1 MNGREKNMNLL
12 LADLHKFVGYSGGIE
27 HVLSHMAFA
36 MKEKGYH
43 VSVVM
48 ADEKEGASFYPFP
61 EDCHFY
67 NLFHMAG
74 MKPIRMS
81 SFGKGLREITRLFSK
96 AGARERNYRM
106 LSAAAPHLERVLAL
120 EKPDVII
127 SFREP
132 TGRLLLEG
140 LDTKV
145 PVISMLHNDPD
156 EIFAHAP
163 SGEMKALE
171 KSTRIQ
177 ALMPSF
183 IKKTEKYLRYDRFV
197 YIPNAVSIPA
207 ISAQPGIAR
216 KVHTITNVGRITG
229 RTKRQHLLVEAFAG
243 LAKDFPDWQVNLWG
257 DTYDKAYVTTLKGI
271 IKKQGLEG
279 RVHLR
284 GTTRDMASVWKETDI
299 FAFPSH
305 HEGFGMALAEAM
317 GVGIPAVGYRSCP
330 AVNELIHDGEDGYL
344 TDDGAAPFAEA
355 LRKLMEDADRRT
367 AFGKRAKEH
376 MKSFAPEVVWD
387 EWDQLIR
394 EVLRSG
400 D

>member
-1 MNGREKNMNLL
+1 MNLL

-27 HVLSHMAFA
+27 HVLSRMAFA

-74 MKPIRMS
+74 MKPVRMS
-81 SFGKGLREITRLFSK
+81 SLGKGLREITRLFSK

-106 LSAAAPHLERVLAL
+106 LSAASPQLERVLAL

-163 SGEMKALE
+163 SGEMRALE
-171 KSTRIQ
+171 KSARIQ

-183 IKKTEKYLRYDRFV
+183 IEKAEKYFRYDHFV

-229 RTKRQHLLVEAFAG
+229 RTKRQHLLVEAFAS

-257 DTYDKAYVTTLKGI
+257 DTYDKTYVTTLKGI

-284 GTTRDMASVWKETDI
+284 GTTKDMASVWKETDI

-305 HEGFGMALAEAM
+305 HEGFPLALTEAM

-344 TDDGAAPFAEA
+344 TDDGASPFAEA

-367 AFGKRAKEH
+367 AFGKRAKEN
-376 MKSFAPEVVWD
+376 MKPFAPEVVWD

>member
-81 SFGKGLREITRLFSK
+81 SLGKGLREITRLFSK

-106 LSAAAPHLERVLAL
+106 LSAAAPQLERVLAL

-163 SGEMKALE
+163 SGEMRALE
-171 KSTRIQ
+171 KSARIQ

-183 IKKTEKYLRYDRFV
+183 IEKAEKYLRYDHFV

-207 ISAQPGIAR
+207 ISAQPGKAR

-229 RTKRQHLLVEAFAG
+229 RTKRQHLLVEAFGLLAG
-243 LAKDFPDWQVNLWG
+243 DFPDWQVNLWG
-257 DTYDKAYVTTLKGI
+257 DTYDKTYVTTLKGL
-271 IKKQGLEG
+271 IKKQGLED

-284 GTTRDMASVWKETDI
+284 GTTKDMASVWKQTDI

-305 HEGFGMALAEAM
+305 HEGFPLALTEAM

-367 AFGKRAKEH
+367 AFGKRAKEN
-376 MKSFAPEVVWD
+376 MKPFAPEVVWD

-394 EVLRSG
+394 EVFRSG

>member
-1 MNGREKNMNLL
+1 
-12 LADLHKFVGYSGGIE
+12 
-27 HVLSHMAFA
+27 
-36 MKEKGYH
+36 
-43 VSVVM
+43 
-48 ADEKEGASFYPFP
+48 
-61 EDCHFY
+61 
-67 NLFHMAG
+67 MAG
-74 MKPIRMS
+74 MKPVRMS
-81 SFGKGLREITRLFSK
+81 SLGKGLREITRLFSK

-106 LSAAAPHLERVLAL
+106 LSAATPQLERVLAL

-163 SGEMKALE
+163 SGEMRALE
-171 KSTRIQ
+171 KSARIQ

-183 IKKTEKYLRYDRFV
+183 IEKAEKYLRYDRFV

-207 ISAQPGIAR
+207 ISAQPGKAR

-229 RTKRQHLLVEAFAG
+229 RTKRQHLLVEAFG
-243 LAKDFPDWQVNLWG
+243 LLAKDFPDWQVNLWG
-257 DTYDKAYVTTLKGI
+257 DTYDKTYVTTLKGI

-305 HEGFGMALAEAM
+305 HEGFPLALTEAM

-355 LRKLMEDADRRT
+355 LRKLMEDGDRRA
-367 AFGKRAKEH
+367 AFGKRAKEN
-376 MKSFAPEVVWD
+376 MKPFAPEVVWD
-387 EWDQLIR
+387 EWDRLIR

>member
-27 HVLSHMAFA
+27 HVLSRMAFA
-36 MKEKGYH
+36 MKEKGYY

-67 NLFHMAG
+67 NLFHMTG
-74 MKPIRMS
+74 MKPVRMS
-81 SFGKGLREITRLFSK
+81 SLGKGLREITRLFSK

-106 LSAAAPHLERVLAL
+106 LSAAALQLERVLAL

-163 SGEMKALE
+163 SGEMRALE
-171 KSTRIQ
+171 KSARIQ
-177 ALMPSF
+177 TLMPSF
-183 IKKTEKYLRYDRFV
+183 IEKAKKYLRYDRFV

-229 RTKRQHLLVEAFAG
+229 RTKRQHLLVEAFGLLAG
-243 LAKDFPDWQVNLWG
+243 DFPDWQVNLWG
-257 DTYDKAYVTTLKGI
+257 DTYDKTYVTTLKGI

-305 HEGFGMALAEAM
+305 HEGFPLALTEAM

-376 MKSFAPEVVWD
+376 MKPFAPEVVWD
-387 EWDQLIR
+387 EWDRLIR

>member
-27 HVLSHMAFA
+27 HVLSRMAFA

-81 SFGKGLREITRLFSK
+81 SLGKGLREITRLFSK

-106 LSAAAPHLERVLAL
+106 LSAAAPQLERVLAL

-163 SGEMKALE
+163 SGEMRALE
-171 KSTRIQ
+171 KSARIQ

-183 IKKTEKYLRYDRFV
+183 IEKAEKYLRHDRFV

-229 RTKRQHLLVEAFAG
+229 RTKRQHLLVEAFGLLAG
-243 LAKDFPDWQVNLWG
+243 DFPDWQVNLWG
-257 DTYDKAYVTTLKGI
+257 DTYDKTYVTTLKGI

-305 HEGFGMALAEAM
+305 HEGFPLALTEAM

-367 AFGKRAKEH
+367 AFGKRAKEN
-376 MKSFAPEVVWD
+376 MKPFAPEVVWD
-387 EWDQLIR
+387 EWDRLIR
-394 EVLRSG
+394 EVCG
-400 D
+400 K

>member
-1 MNGREKNMNLL
+1 MNLL

-36 MKEKGYH
+36 MKEKGYY

-106 LSAAAPHLERVLAL
+106 LSAAAPQLERVLAL

-163 SGEMKALE
+163 SGEMRALE
-171 KSTRIQ
+171 KSARIQ

-183 IKKTEKYLRYDRFV
+183 IEKAEKYLRYDRFV

-207 ISAQPGIAR
+207 ISAQPGKAR

-229 RTKRQHLLVEAFAG
+229 RTKRQHLLVEAFAS

-344 TDDGAAPFAEA
+344 TDDGATPFAEA
-355 LRKLMEDADRRT
+355 LRKLMEDGDRRA
-367 AFGKRAKEH
+367 AFGKRAKEN
-376 MKSFAPEVVWD
+376 MKPFAPDVVWD
-387 EWDQLIR
+387 EWDRLIR

>member
-1 MNGREKNMNLL
+1 MNLL

-27 HVLSHMAFA
+27 HVLSRMAVA

-81 SFGKGLREITRLFSK
+81 SLGKGLREITRLFSK

-106 LSAAAPHLERVLAL
+106 LSAAAPQLERVLAL

-163 SGEMKALE
+163 SGEMRALE
-171 KSTRIQ
+171 KSARIQ

-183 IKKTEKYLRYDRFV
+183 IEKAEKYLRYDHFV

-229 RTKRQHLLVEAFAG
+229 RTKRQHLLVEAFG
-243 LAKDFPDWQVNLWG
+243 LLAKDFPDWQVNLWG
-257 DTYDKAYVTTLKGI
+257 DTYDKTYVTTLKGI

-305 HEGFGMALAEAM
+305 HEGFPLALTEAM

-344 TDDGAAPFAEA
+344 TADGASPFAEA
-355 LRKLMEDADRRT
+355 LRKLMEDGDRRA
-367 AFGKRAKEH
+367 AFGKRAKEN
-376 MKSFAPEVVWD
+376 MKPFAPEVVWD

>member
-1 MNGREKNMNLL
+1 MNLL

-81 SFGKGLREITRLFSK
+81 SLGKGLREITRLFSK

-387 EWDQLIR
+387 EWDRLIR

>member
-27 HVLSHMAFA
+27 HVLSRMAFA
-36 MKEKGYH
+36 MKEKGHH

-81 SFGKGLREITRLFSK
+81 PLGKGLREITRLFSK

-106 LSAAAPHLERVLAL
+106 LSAAAPQLERVLAL

-163 SGEMKALE
+163 SGEMRALE
-171 KSTRIQ
+171 KSARIQ

-183 IKKTEKYLRYDRFV
+183 IEKAEKYLRYDHFV

-229 RTKRQHLLVEAFAG
+229 RTKRQHLLVEAFAS

-257 DTYDKAYVTTLKGI
+257 DTYDKTYVTTLKGI

-284 GTTRDMASVWKETDI
+284 GTTKDMASVWKETDI

-305 HEGFGMALAEAM
+305 HEGFPLALTEAM
-317 GVGIPAVGYRSCP
+317 GVGIPAVGYRNCP

-355 LRKLMEDADRRT
+355 LRKLMEDGDRRA
-367 AFGKRAKEH
+367 AFGKRAKEN
-376 MKSFAPEVVWD
+376 MKPFAPEVVWD

-394 EVLRSG
+394 EVFRSG

>member
-1 MNGREKNMNLL
+1 MNLL

-27 HVLSHMAFA
+27 HVLSRMAFA

-74 MKPIRMS
+74 MRPIRMS
-81 SFGKGLREITRLFSK
+81 SLGKGLREITRLFSK

-106 LSAAAPHLERVLAL
+106 LSAAAPQLERVLAL

-163 SGEMKALE
+163 SGEMRALE
-171 KSTRIQ
+171 KSARIQ

-183 IKKTEKYLRYDRFV
+183 IEKAEKYLRYDHFV

-207 ISAQPGIAR
+207 ISAQPGKAR

-229 RTKRQHLLVEAFAG
+229 RTKRQHLLVEAFG
-243 LAKDFPDWQVNLWG
+243 LLAKDFPDWQVNLWG
-257 DTYDKAYVTTLKGI
+257 DTYDKTYVTTLKGI

-305 HEGFGMALAEAM
+305 HEGFPLALTEAM

-355 LRKLMEDADRRT
+355 LRKLMEDADRRA

-376 MKSFAPEVVWD
+376 MKPFAPDVVWD
-387 EWDQLIR
+387 EWHRLIR

>member
-1 MNGREKNMNLL
+1 MNLL

-27 HVLSHMAFA
+27 HVLSRMAFA
-36 MKEKGYH
+36 MEEKGYH

-48 ADEKEGASFYPFP
+48 ADEREGAPFYPFP
-61 EDCHFY
+61 KDCHFY

-74 MKPIRMS
+74 MKPVRLGS
-81 SFGKGLREITRLFSK
+81 LEKGLREITRLFSK
-96 AGARERNYRM
+96 SGARERNYKM
-106 LSAAAPHLERVLAL
+106 LSAAAPQLERVLAL

-132 TGRLLLEG
+132 TGRLLLNEIQ
-140 LDTKV
+140 TAI
-145 PVISMLHNDPD
+145 PVISMMHSDPD
-156 EIFAHAP
+156 EIFSHSP
-163 SGEMKALE
+163 KGEKAALA
-171 KSTRIQ
+171 KSARIQ
-177 ALMPSF
+177 VLMPAF
-183 IKKTEKYLRYDRFV
+183 IPKAKSYLSYDHFV
-197 YIPNAVSIPA
+197 YIPNAVNIPDISVNPGA
-207 ISAQPGIAR
+207 IR
-216 KVHTITNVGRITG
+216 KTHTITQVGRLTG
-229 RTKRQHLLVEAFAG
+229 RTKRQHLLVEAFS
-243 LAKDFPDWQVNLWG
+243 LLVKDFPDWNVELWG
-257 DTYDKAYVTTLKGI
+257 DTYDTAYVTAVKTLIRKKGLTDRVFLKG
-271 IKKQGLEG
+271 
-279 RVHLR
+279 
-284 GTTRDMASVWKETDI
+284 TTKDMRKIWNHTDI
-299 FAFPSH
+299 FAFPSF

-344 TDDGAAPFAEA
+344 TADGAAPFAEA

-376 MKSFAPEVVWD
+376 MKPFAPEVVWD

>member
-27 HVLSHMAFA
+27 HVLSRMAFA

-74 MKPIRMS
+74 MKPVRMS
-81 SFGKGLREITRLFSK
+81 SLGKGLREITRLFSK

-106 LSAAAPHLERVLAL
+106 LSAASPQLERVLAL

-163 SGEMKALE
+163 SGEMRALE
-171 KSTRIQ
+171 KSARIQ

-183 IKKTEKYLRYDRFV
+183 IEKAEKYFRYDHFV

-229 RTKRQHLLVEAFAG
+229 RTKRQHLLVEAFAS

-257 DTYDKAYVTTLKGI
+257 DTYDKTYVTTLKGI

-284 GTTRDMASVWKETDI
+284 GTTKDMASVWKETDI

-305 HEGFGMALAEAM
+305 HEGFPLALTEAM

-367 AFGKRAKEH
+367 AFGKGRRN
-376 MKSFAPEVVWD
+376 
-387 EWDQLIR
+387 I
-394 EVLRSG
+394 
-400 D
+400 